1 MLAFSHSWFSSPLP
15 FPLALSTTLF
25 PVSYISV
32 TAFSFGVGLD
42 HWKLRA
48 DGSESVML
56 VSVFYRISSS
66 RTPGIGQSL
75 LDCHLVSRLLLTSI
89 TTGRSAGQGGPTS
102 WGRSPVRL
110 AGEGKL
116 SILGEGLNLCEV
128 TLSLCRGCSASPSS
142 CWSLTLNSKLFSIY
156 FKYRWG

>member
-1 MLAFSHSWFSSPLP
+1 METNAGLSETQPPVLAFSHSWFSSPLP

-56 VSVFYRISSS
+56 VSVFKFYRILSS
-66 RTPGIGQSL
+66 RTPDIGQSL

-89 TTGRSAGQGGPTS
+89 TTSRSSGQRGPTS
-102 WGRSPVRL
+102 CGGSPVRL

-116 SILGEGLNLCEV
+116 NILGEGLNLCEV

-142 CWSLTLNSKLFSIY
+142 
-156 FKYRWG
+156 R